1 MLGKEVDGFVACDK
15 FQPTVLEGQMCYSL
29 DLGNVGVGKS
39 KTGKGGQRKK
49 NVA

>member
-29 DLGNVGVGKS
+29 DLAKVDKVNTS
-39 KTGKGGQRKK
+39 KTGKDAQR
-49 NVA
+49 